1 MSKLFTWTAVMQL
14 VEQGKIDLDADVN
27 QYLDFKIP
35 PGADGKPITMRDIM
49 THTAGLRGSRSRS
62 MISEDPSTPRSAGR

>member
-27 QYLDFKIP
+27 TYLDFKIP
-35 PGADGKPITMRDIM
+35 PRNGKPITMRNIM
-49 THTAGLRGSRSRS
+49 THTAGLRGNRPAPHSRRYPTSWFRS
-62 MISEDPSTPRSAGR
+62 TSS